1 MLVASFSRS
10 KHLFLI
16 FNYFR
21 VMILAIIVGLI
32 LGLLGGGGSILAVP
46 VLVYFLD
53 INPVQAT
60 AYSLFIVGI
69 TAFIGASKQFVIK
82 NINIKI
88 GFLFGL
94 PSFLG
99 VFISRYWLLPN
110 LPDILFTYKNYVV
123 NKEMSLMIL
132 FSFLMLTSAIAMFFK
147 SKKLNINH
155 GNKIFMIIIDGLL
168 IGVVT
173 GLVGAGGGFL
183 IVPALVLFF
192 GLDFKKAI
200 GTSLMVISFKSI
212 FGFFVEINNINDWK
226 LLFIFTLLSVVG
238 LFIGLFLSNYI
249 TFKYFKKTYAFF
261 LIILS
266 FLILFKEF
274 AII

>member
-1 MLVASFSRS
+1 
-10 KHLFLI
+10 
-16 FNYFR
+16 
-21 VMILAIIVGLI
+21 MILAIIVGLI

-132 FSFLMLTSAIAMFFK
+132 FSFLMLTSATAIFFN
-147 SKKLNINH
+147 SKKLNIQH

-168 IGVVT
+168 IGIIT

-192 GLDFKKAI
+192 ELDFKKAI

-226 LLFIFTLLSVVG
+226 LLLTFTLLSIFG
-238 LFIGLFLSNYI
+238 LFIGLFLSNYF
-249 TFKYFKKTYAFF
+249 TFKYFKKIYAFF

-266 FLILFKEF
+266 FLIFFKEF